1 MTLSTT
7 RQRSMDAAV
16 EAVRPVTTGLV
27 MVGTYPPRACGVATF
42 TRDLR
47 WALLQAW
54 PDSIPVVALDRGS
67 TSDPDTYPG
76 EVAFRAGPRLDAHR
90 LRAAVCLDRVGVV
103 SLQHEFG
110 LYPGIAGEGVLDLID
125 ALARPV
131 ITTLHTV
138 PTEPDRDQL
147 RVLVG
152 LADRSVRLVVMSERG
167 RSVLTHRYAID
178 PGRIRVVPHGVPDLP
193 FVPTAPAKAALGL
206 ERDTV
211 ILSYGLIS
219 PNKGLEMAI
228 RSLAGVLPSVPD
240 AILVIA
246 GETHP
251 EVARQHGESY
261 RRSVQELAGQLG
273 VAHRVRFVDH
283 YLSDDELRTWL
294 LAADLFVTPFG
305 DAAQVTSGTLA
316 AAVASGR
323 AVVSTP
329 FEHAREL
336 LADGRGRLV
345 PFDDPASLAAALV
358 ELSQDHELRAR
369 MRCAAWEYG
378 RRMVWPAVAVAY
390 TNLFAE
396 TLAAHDGVVA

>member
-1 MTLSTT
+1 MTLSPPGQRRLSSTT
-7 RQRSMDAAV
+7 K
-16 EAVRPVTTGLV
+16 AVRPVTTGLV

-42 TRDLR
+42 TRGLR
-47 WALLQAW
+47 SALMDSW
-54 PDSIPVVALDRGS
+54 PGKIPVVALDRGS
-67 TSDPDTYPG
+67 TSDPASYPG
-76 EVAFRAGPRLDAHR
+76 EVAFRSGLQIDAHR
-90 LRAAVCLDRVGVV
+90 LRAAVSLDGIGLV

-110 LYPGIAGEGVLDLID
+110 LYPGIAGDGVLDLID
-125 ALARPV
+125 AFARPV

-138 PTEPDRDQL
+138 PTDPDPDQL
-147 RVLVG
+147 RVVVG
-152 LADRSVRLVVMSERG
+152 LARRSARLVVMSERG
-167 RSVLTHRYAID
+167 RNVLTDRYSID
-178 PGRIRVVPHGVPDLP
+178 SGVVRVIPHGVPDLP
-193 FVPTAPAKAALGL
+193 FVPTGAAKAALGVAD
-206 ERDTV
+206 ETV

-219 PNKGLEMAI
+219 PNKGLELAI
-228 RSLAGVLPSVPD
+228 RALAHVLPSVPD
-240 AILVIA
+240 ALLVIA

-261 RRSVQELAGQLG
+261 RRSVEELARHLG
-273 VAHRVRFVDH
+273 VAHRVRFVDR

-294 LAADLFVTPFG
+294 LAADLFVTAFG
-305 DAAQVTSGTLA
+305 DSAQVTSGTLA

-329 FEHAREL
+329 YEHAREL

-345 PFDDPASLAAALV
+345 PFDDPGNLAVALV

-369 MRCAAWEYG
+369 MRRAAWEHG

-396 TLAAHDGVVA
+396 TLAAQDGVVT